1 MKKLLSKTL
10 SYYGLFSVG
19 LLLVGSPVFYLVIE
33 RLFLEDVDEALI
45 LRRDEFLK
53 TYTLT
58 LKKPD
63 VATWNRYSRDLTLLP
78 AGKPLQKDTLFQ
90 QVFYDTLSR
99 EWEPYRVL
107 ESPLHLGGTPFRLQ
121 AKISL
126 IESEDLLFAIAQ
138 WFLGLVVVLLV
149 GLFLLT
155 QRLSAT
161 LWKPFYLALD
171 RLQAFELDQNQ
182 WLPLPSTTTQEFSR
196 LNQTLNMLIENSL
209 NSYRTQKRFT
219 ENAAHELQTPLAVLQ
234 VKLELL
240 AQQADLTEP
249 QAHLISSLQQ
259 AAGRL
264 GRLNKNLLLLAK
276 LESGQFLEKKN
287 ISLTTLLGQQIDFF
301 SEQAQAAG
309 IEMHTGP
316 LPEVNLSAH
325 PVLMEILLS
334 NLLSNALRHNHRGG
348 GIAASFSNRTLTV
361 CNTGLPEALPL
372 HTLFERFGGST
383 HPAKGNGLG
392 LSLVKKI
399 ADTHG
404 WQVEY
409 RFENNRHIFSVR
421 F

>member
-10 SYYGLFSVG
+10 FYYGLFSVG
-19 LLLVGSPVFYLVIE
+19 LLLAGSPIFYLVME

-45 LRRDEFLK
+45 LRRNEFLK
-53 TYTLT
+53 TYAPTLRQ
-58 LKKPD
+58 KD
-63 VATWNRYSRDLTLLP
+63 IAIWNHYNRDLTILP
-78 AGKPLQKDTLFQ
+78 AGKPLKKDIIFQ
-90 QVFYDTLSR
+90 QAFYDTLYQ

-107 ESPLHLGGTPFRLQ
+107 ESPLRLGESSFRLQ

-161 LWKPFYLALD
+161 LWKPFHLALD

-182 WLPLPSTTTQEFSR
+182 WLPLPATTIQEFSR
-196 LNQTLNMLIENSL
+196 LNQTLNLLIENNL

-234 VKLELL
+234 AKLELL

-249 QAHLISSLQQ
+249 QAHLIESLQQ

-264 GRLNKNLLLLAK
+264 WRLNKNLLLLAK
-276 LESGQFLEKKN
+276 LESGQFMEKKD

-301 SEQAQAAG
+301 HEQAQAAG
-309 IEMHTGP
+309 IEMHTEP
-316 LPEVNLSAH
+316 LPEVNVSAH
-325 PVLMEILLS
+325 PVFTEILLS
-334 NLLSNALRHNHRGG
+334 NLLANALRHNHQSGSVS
-348 GIAASFSNRTLTV
+348 ICLKNKLLTI
-361 CNTGLPEALPL
+361 CNTGVLEALST
-372 HTLFERFGGST
+372 HTLFKRFGGTT

-399 ADTHG
+399 ADING
-404 WQVEY
+404 WHVSY
-409 RFENNRHIFSVR
+409 HFENNQHTFSVQ